1 MSLLPD
7 WDAGCFKLE
16 PITGVQVC
24 NCVSSRPGSEWFVTV
39 QPHDSSSSS
48 PLIALL
54 CNSWLLSADAD
65 VRRVAGGIVS
75 NVTRNIQVSY
85 VIQLSCDVYI
95 CISLSVMYTYVSAF
109 LWCIHMY
116 QPFCDV
122 YICISLSV
130 MYTYVSAFLVACAN
144 TWNSL
149 PTDITSTPLAHHWR
163 FLNNA

>member
-1 MSLLPD
+1 MV
-7 WDAGCFKLE
+7 C
-16 PITGVQVC
+16 VQVC

-48 PLIALL
+48 PLIAVL

-109 LWCIHMY
+109 L
-116 QPFCDV
+116 
-122 YICISLSV
+122 
-130 MYTYVSAFLVACAN
+130 VACAN